1 MHFDLV
7 HGRDDGDFS
16 QQPCQVLGHEV
27 ADADRPHPAVRQQ
40 LLERPV
46 GHPASGRN
54 GSAAVDAAAAGRGA
68 RRRACRR
75 SCRMRAAWPR
85 SGDAGPTDPFSD
97 LALVEVRGRGVD
109 QAIAR
114 RNRRFDGGHR
124 VLRRALKHAEAN
136 GRHLS
141 AVVQGEERAGGH
153 LFDLHLGITEL
164 RDGTAVRWMEKVSDE
179 QYTAGVSSPQQGSAR
194 PSGEVQ
200 QRVARRI
207 WVSTPA
213 GAGRR
218 RR

>member
-1 MHFDLV
+1 P
-7 HGRDDGDFS
+7 RDG
-16 QQPCQVLGHEV
+16 
-27 ADADRPHPAVRQQ
+27 VR
-40 LLERPV
+40 V
-46 GHPASGRN
+46 S
-54 GSAAVDAAAAGRGA
+54 
-68 RRRACRR
+68 RRR
-75 SCRMRAAWPR
+75 SLKHSEP
-85 SGDAGPTDPFSD
+85 
-97 LALVEVRGRGVD
+97 
-109 QAIAR
+109 
-114 RNRRFDGGHR
+114 NRR
-124 VLRRALKHAEAN
+124 
-136 GRHLS
+136 HLN
-141 AVVQGEERAGGH
+141 AVVQGDARAGGH